1 MLKGFFKKLI
11 MARQLTLED
20 GRIEEFGVRM
30 AFLPTYTITKLVEEM
45 YADDPAAAFDHLF
58 ETGRAH
64 GHYVFEEVGEAHDVP
79 RNRFVQETV
88 ESANVL
94 GLGEVTAE
102 QVNTETGKI
111 VLRVEDSPFAETFPK
126 SDVLADVDRPVDDLM
141 RGMIHGIAEKM
152 FDAPAT
158 SHESQCE
165 FQGDP
170 FCRIVVTTEDDA

>member
-30 AFLPTYTITKLVEEM
+30 AFLPTHTITKLVEEM
-45 YADDPAAAFDHLF
+45 YKQDGADAFDHLF

-64 GHYVFEEVGEAHDVP
+64 GHYVFEEVGQEHDVP

-102 QVNTETGKI
+102 QVNMDTGRI
-111 VLRVEDSPFAETFPK
+111 VLRVEDSPFAESFPA
-126 SDVLADVDRPVDDLM
+126 SDVLQDVDRPVDDLM
-141 RGMIHGIAEKM
+141 LGMIHGIAEKI
-152 FDAPAT
+152 FDAPVT
-158 SHESQCE
+158 SREEQCE

-170 FCRIVVTTEDDA
+170 FCRLVVTTEEDV